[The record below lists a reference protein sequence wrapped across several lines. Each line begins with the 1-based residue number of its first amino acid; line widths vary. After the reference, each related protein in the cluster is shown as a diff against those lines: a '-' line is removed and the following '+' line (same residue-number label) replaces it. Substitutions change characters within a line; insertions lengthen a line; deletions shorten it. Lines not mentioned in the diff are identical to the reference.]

1 MLAQVC
7 AEFSTSAQ
15 ITFSIHRKRCEVLLL
30 VLLVTD
36 IPTINKQVRWIS
48 FCATHNDRKC
58 VNLVRSTDVCI
69 FMYTDTAKSLMLK
82 FKILFCL
89 NKI

>member
-15 ITFSIHRKRCEVLLL
+15 MTFSTHRKRCEALLL

-36 IPTINKQVRWIS
+36 ILTINKQVRWIS
-48 FCATHNDRKC
+48 FSAELTMIGN
-58 VNLVRSTDVCI
+58 VNLVRSTFV
-69 FMYTDTAKSLMLK
+69 L
-82 FKILFCL
+82 
-89 NKI
+89 